1 MKKIVLTALLF
12 MLPLGAHAASVP
24 VVVEPRWALEIKGG
38 DFIPDIPNWAAY
50 YDKRATTQYS
60 GSLAYKITPLIE
72 AGIEVGRSHDEG
84 RALGPGHTADAG
96 GFPAFA
102 GSAVHDIFPLNVFV
116 LLRGIVSDDQW
127 VIPYVAGGFTRIY
140 YRDELKY
147 QPTARGYADGY
158 HGRAGLQFPLDG
170 IDADTSKLLSDYL
183 SIKHFYLFIEAER
196 TRAMI
201 DTEATATSP
210 SRSVNL
216 GGMNWLLGF
225 RFEI

>member
-1 MKKIVLTALLF
+1 MKKIVLIALLF
-12 MLPLGAHAASVP
+12 MLPMAAHAATTP
-24 VVVEPRWALEIKGG
+24 VVAEPRWSLEIKGG
-38 DFIPDIPNWAAY
+38 NFIPDIPNWAAY
-50 YDKRATTQYS
+50 YDKRSTTQYS

-72 AGIEVGRSHDEG
+72 AGIELGRSHDEG

-96 GFPAFA
+96 FPAFA
-102 GSAVHDIFPLNVFV
+102 GAATHDIFPLNVFV
-116 LLRGIVSDDQW
+116 LMRGIVSEDQW
-127 VIPYVAGGFTRIY
+127 VIPYVAGGLTRIY
-140 YRDELKY
+140 YRDEIKY

-158 HGRAGLQFPLDG
+158 HGRAGLQFMLDG
-170 IDADTSKLLSDYL
+170 IDEDTSKLLSANL
-183 SIKHFYLFIEAER
+183 GIKHFYLFIEAER

-216 GGMNWLLGF
+216 GGTSWLLGF